1 VAARACA
8 FVCVCALADAVCA
21 WLHAGKSSQNKMLV
35 EALQAKGV
43 AVEAMCFPDRTT
55 PIGKI
60 INSYLASA
68 TDMDDH
74 ALHLLFSSNRWEAE
88 GKIRSLLE
96 AGTTVVC
103 DRYAFSG
110 IAYTGAKGVDLDW
123 CAAPDAGLPAPDLT
137 LYLEVPVEVAEA
149 RGEYGEERYEK
160 REFQAKVRTAFEGLK
175 ARFPEWQVVD
185 GQPPPP
191 EVHAKVLA
199 LAEGALASAAGAPI
213 GTLKF

>member
-1 VAARACA
+1 
-8 FVCVCALADAVCA
+8 
-21 WLHAGKSSQNKMLV
+21 MLV
-35 EALQAKGV
+35 EALKAKGT
-43 AVEAMCFPDRTT
+43 AVEHMVFPDRTT
-55 PIGKI
+55 PIWQI

-88 GKIRSLLE
+88 GRIRSLLE

-123 CAAPDAGLPAPDLT
+123 CAAPDAGLPAPDLV
-137 LYLEVPVEVAEA
+137 LFLEVPVEVAES
-149 RGEYGEERYEK
+149 RGDYGEERYEK

-175 ARFPEWQVVD
+175 ARFPDWQIVD
-185 GQPPPP
+185 GQPAPP
-191 EVHAKVLA
+191 EVHAKVA
-199 LAEGALASAAGAPI
+199 GLAEEAIASAARAPI

>member
-1 VAARACA
+1 MVPRPSPSIPPIAEHASHS
-8 FVCVCALADAVCA
+8 L
-21 WLHAGKSSQNKMLV
+21 LIAGKSSQCKMLV
-35 EALQAKGV
+35 DALKAKGTP
-43 AVEAMCFPDRTT
+43 VEHMVFPDRTT

-88 GKIRSLLE
+88 AKIRSLLD

-123 CAAPDAGLPAPDLT
+123 CAAPDAGLPAPDLV
-137 LYLEVPVEVAEA
+137 LFLEVPVEVAES

-175 ARFPEWQVVD
+175 ARFPDWQIVD
-185 GQPPPP
+185 GQPAPP
-191 EVHAKVLA
+191 EVHAKVAA
-199 LAEGALASAAGAPI
+199 LAEEAIANAAGAPI